1 MKGSEFSLKK
11 QNRVTK
17 PARRLGEASP
27 NQGDDP
33 ALLKDGL
40 PRAPPARSADLRA
53 PAGTGTGLNGAS
65 RGSSDLTSARNHDQP
80 TLENLTMSESNI
92 SKDVAAQGLLLDK
105 MEERNRQEA
114 NDIFISQYTVGQK
127 DALRAVL
134 KQKAQ
139 SMPVFKEVKLQ
150 LLEDAA
156 AEKDANIQEIRTSPS
171 GIDSATTVAAATA
184 AAIATAAPLIKVQ
197 SDLEAKVNSV
207 TELLHKLQETD
218 KQLQRVT
225 EQQTNNQ
232 NKQEKLHCHD
242 HEKQMNVFMEQHIR
256 HLEKLQ
262 QQQIDIQTH
271 FISAA
276 LKTSSSFQPFN
287 IPPSRAV
294 EKCSIKPEHPYLG
307 SSNLS
312 SHNTFTS
319 KQASLREVE
328 EMDFIKQKSP
338 LETPA
343 PRRFAP
349 VPVSRDEKIPKRENP
364 VEEEENMEMLR
375 HRDQVKGKFSYDN
388 SCCEETGN
396 IRLLEQLLNS
406 HDTLT
411 RKSESSDKAS
421 LARTKIGWNPERRD
435 SVDTLPSQTFPSY
448 EELGKAE
455 VNMQKSDDVLHDF
468 GQKKNETNGMLQNS
482 VKFHTTKTT
491 RSILK
496 DAEKILRGVQNNKKV
511 LEENLEAI
519 IRAKDGAAMYSFIN
533 ALSTNR
539 EISEK
544 IRIRKTV
551 DEWIKTISAEIQDEL
566 ARKDEKKRFD
576 EKNQRTKKTQNMSKD
591 IKNNTQD
598 KTINNSLIP
607 RKHSQKQIE
616 EHFRNPPRKNVIA
629 SSLQRERKEGLLK
642 ASTVTQDEDYMLQIY
657 GKPVYQG
664 HRSTLKKGPYLRFNS
679 PSPKSKPQKPKVI
692 ERVKVFVH
700 SSDDFQSCRSPTLS
714 LQCHTGTKVK
724 SIRTQTDFY
733 AAKPMKID
741 SKMQHSCT
749 VLPHGDQ
756 QYLFSPSREMPTLSG
771 TLEGHLIP
779 MAILLGQTQSNS
791 DSKPP
796 AGLIMSKPHP
806 ITVTTSF
813 PPSSRKTEIG
823 VKKPNIAVVE
833 MKSEKKD
840 PPQLTVQV
848 LPSVDIDSISNV
860 SADVSPSLP
869 SPKEASPPPL
879 QTWIKTPEFAKVDEE
894 EMKFPGTNFDEVID
908 VIQEEEKCDEI
919 PEYSEPVLEFSRSV
933 KDVSTKYNCPPFP
946 PVASAFHPTTDT
958 LDKVIKSKETV
969 ENSLVQWVEQEI
981 MSRIISGLFPVQQQ
995 VVPNF
1000 SGSVSEE
1007 SEPPTSDIVEAA
1019 GSGALQLFV
1028 DSGVP
1033 VNSDMISHFVNEA
1046 LAETIAVMLGDR
1058 EAKKQVPVAASVPG
1072 DVSTSEPY
1080 LPVRV
1085 CTPVPTPQPT
1095 PPCSPSLPPKERV
1108 LVKTPDSS
1116 PCDSDHDVAF
1126 PEKELFAQKGL
1137 DVPATTLDNSPL
1149 ATPAPTPPPAA
1160 ALTPTLSEISADQEK
1175 IPSPGVSMP
1184 WGDREL
1190 PLEEENPNS
1199 LNEEPLQPRAV
1210 VMSVSKDE
1218 DPESIVSI
1226 QPELPE
1232 PVPFIPVAAGT
1243 KAPSPAQMPSSD
1255 SSTLESTLSVTV
1267 TETETL
1273 DRPISEGEILFS
1285 YGQKLAPKILGEG
1298 RLYLTNPNDS
1308 LSSTLHDAFE
1318 MEDDPPSEGQ
1328 VVRMPHKRFHED
1340 VVLSFLAKQNLES
1353 LVLQQEVYH
1362 SEDLE
1367 HSVGEL
1373 SEGQRPRL
1381 AAATE
1386 NILMS
1391 HSICMQQPVANAES
1405 LDEKGDS
1412 KPLSQQ
1418 FDTVTGGVYEDSC
1431 ASHGPMSLGELELQ
1445 PSTNLGLPTALP
1457 TAQDNNVNLP
1467 ETAENFSQYQQ
1478 KQDQDVKQ
1486 VEHKPA
1492 QSRLICVRNK
1502 SVSLPQQQASRGDMD
1517 RTQVEPSLYLT
1528 SLFTGGK
1535 AVPLFTSQ
1543 AAPAQMSVTLPSVN
1557 LEDRSQSPSIM
1568 STVQGDM
1575 DSSGAD
1581 TF

>member
-1 MKGSEFSLKK
+1 MKGSEFSPKK
-11 QNRVTK
+11 QNRVK
-17 PARRLGEASP
+17 IPARRLREVSP
-27 NQGDDP
+27 SQGDDL
-33 ALLKDGL
+33 ALLKDEL
-40 PRAPPARSADLRA
+40 PCVPPALSANKRL
-53 PAGTGTGLNGAS
+53 PVGMGTGLNGTLH
-65 RGSSDLTSARNHDQP
+65 GSSDLTAARNHHWP
-80 TLENLTMSESNI
+80 ALENPTMSESDFC
-92 SKDVAAQGLLLDK
+92 KDVAAQGLPLDK
-105 MEERNRQEA
+105 TEESNRQEA
-114 NDIFISQYTVGQK
+114 NDILISQYTMGQK
-127 DALRAVL
+127 DALRTVL

-139 SMPVFKEVKLQ
+139 SMPVFKEVKVQ
-150 LLEDAA
+150 LLEDAG
-156 AEKDANIQEIRTSPS
+156 AEKDAIIQETRTSPS

-207 TELLHKLQETD
+207 TELLNKLQETD

-225 EQQTNNQ
+225 EQQTNSQ
-232 NKQEKLHCHD
+232 NKHEKLHCHD

-276 LKTSSSFQPFN
+276 LKTSSFQPVS

-294 EKCSIKPEHPYLG
+294 ETYSVKPEHPYLG
-307 SSNLS
+307 NSNLS
-312 SHNTFTS
+312 SHNMFTS

-328 EMDFIKQKSP
+328 DMGFDKQKSP

-349 VPVSRDEKIPKRENP
+349 VPVSRDEKISKRENP
-364 VEEEENMEMLR
+364 MEEKENMEI
-375 HRDQVKGKFSYDN
+375 S
-388 SCCEETGN
+388 GN
-396 IRLLEQLLNS
+396 VTLLEQILNS

-435 SVDTLPSQTFPSY
+435 SIDTLPSQTFPSY
-448 EELGKAE
+448 EELEKAK
-455 VNMQKSDDVLHDF
+455 VTMQKSDDVLHDI
-468 GQKKNETNGMLQNS
+468 GQKKKETNGMLQPKECLIMSRLADLPQTS
-482 VKFHTTKTT
+482 VKLQTTKT
-491 RSILK
+491 RSILR

-519 IRAKDGAAMYSFIN
+519 IRAKDGAAVYSFIN

-539 EISEK
+539 EMSEK

-566 ARKDEKKRFD
+566 ARKDEQKRFD
-576 EKNQRTKKTQNMSKD
+576 QKNQRTKKAQFKD
-591 IKNNTQD
+591 TKTSTQD
-598 KTINNSLIP
+598 KTVNNSVIP
-607 RKHSQKQIE
+607 RKHSQKLIE
-616 EHFRNPPRKNVIA
+616 EHFSTPSKRNMTA

-642 ASTVTQDEDYMLQIY
+642 AATVTQDEDHMLQIY

-692 ERVKVFVH
+692 ERIK
-700 SSDDFQSCRSPTLS
+700 
-714 LQCHTGTKVK
+714 GTKVK

-733 AAKPMKID
+733 ARKPMKMV
-741 SKMQHSCT
+741 SKIQHSFT
-749 VLPHGDQ
+749 AVPQGDQ
-756 QYLFSPSREMPTLSG
+756 KYVFSPSREMPTLSG

-796 AGLIMSKPHP
+796 AGVIMSKPHP
-806 ITVTTSF
+806 ITVTTSI
-813 PPSSRKTEIG
+813 PPSSRKTETG

-840 PPQLTVQV
+840 LPQLTVQV

-860 SADVSPSLP
+860 SADVSPCLP

-879 QTWIKTPEFAKVDEE
+879 QTWIQTPEFSRIDEE
-894 EMKFPGTNFDEVID
+894 EVKFPGTNFDEVID

-919 PEYSEPVLEFSRSV
+919 PDYPEPILEFNRSV
-933 KDVSTKYNCPPFP
+933 KAVSTKYKGPPFP
-946 PVASAFHPTTDT
+946 PVASAFHPTADI
-958 LDKVIKSKETV
+958 LDKVTESKETV
-969 ENSLVQWVEQEI
+969 ENSLIQWVEQEI
-981 MSRIISGLFPVQQQ
+981 MSRIISGLFPIQQR
-995 VVPNF
+995 VVPNI
-1000 SGSVSEE
+1000 SVSVSEE
-1007 SEPPTSDIVEAA
+1007 SEPLTSDIVEAA

-1028 DSGVP
+1028 DAGVP

-1058 EAKKQVPVAASVPG
+1058 EAKRQGPVAAGVPG
-1072 DVSTSEPY
+1072 DVSTSETY

-1085 CTPVPTPQPT
+1085 CTPLPTPQPT
-1095 PPCSPSLPPKERV
+1095 PPCSPSSPPKERV
-1108 LVKTPDSS
+1108 IVKTPDSS

-1126 PEKELFAQKGL
+1126 PVKELFVEKGFEIS
-1137 DVPATTLDNSPL
+1137 ATTLVN
-1149 ATPAPTPPPAA
+1149 TPVVTPVPTPPPTA
-1160 ALTPTLSEISADQEK
+1160 ALTPTLSEISVDKLK
-1175 IPSPGVSMP
+1175 IPSPEFPKP
-1184 WGDREL
+1184 WGDGEL

-1199 LNEEPLQPRAV
+1199 LKEEPLQPRAI

-1218 DPESIVSI
+1218 EPESVDFPA
-1226 QPELPE
+1226 QPAPPE
-1232 PVPFIPVAAGT
+1232 PVPFIPFAAGA
-1243 KAPSPAQMPSSD
+1243 KAPSPTQTPGSN
-1255 SSTLESTLSVTV
+1255 SSTLESTLSVTI

-1285 YGQKLAPKILGEG
+1285 CGQKLAPKILGEG
-1298 RLYLTNPNDS
+1298 RLYLTNPSDS

-1328 VVRMPHKRFHED
+1328 VIRMPHKRFHED
-1340 VVLSFLAKQNLES
+1340 AVLSLLAKQNLES
-1353 LVLQQEVYH
+1353 LVSQQVVCH

-1367 HSVGEL
+1367 NSVGEL

-1381 AAATE
+1381 TAATQ
-1386 NILMS
+1386 NILMGYS
-1391 HSICMQQPVANAES
+1391 VCMQQPITNAES
-1405 LDEKGDS
+1405 LDQKCDS
-1412 KPLSQQ
+1412 EPLSQQ
-1418 FDTVTGGVYEDSC
+1418 FDTVPGGVYEDSC
-1431 ASHGPMSLGELELQ
+1431 VSHGPMSLGELELQ
-1445 PSTNLGLPTALP
+1445 PSSNLVLPATLL
-1457 TAQDNNVNLP
+1457 TAQENNVNLP
-1467 ETAENFSQYQQ
+1467 VMFEKFSQYQE

-1492 QSRLICVRNK
+1492 QSHLIRVRNK
-1502 SVSLPQQQASRGDMD
+1502 SDISLPQEEASLGDMD

-1543 AAPAQMSVTLPSVN
+1543 AAPAKMSVTLPSVN
-1557 LEDRSQSPSIM
+1557 LDDGSQSLSIV
-1568 STVQGDM
+1568 STIQGDM